1 LLKAGIEIYEYKAY
15 PALRETLLERYPQ
28 IAETNPI
35 FALHAKSL
43 VIDDDVIYIGTF
55 NLDPR
60 SANLNTEVGLL
71 ARNEQLARQ
80 LKASIEQD
88 ILPEN
93 SWQTTL
99 DFNPDD
105 EVSRGKRLKVWMNR
119 MLPIEPVL

>member
-1 LLKAGIEIYEYKAY
+1 MGVVA
-15 PALRETLLERYPQ
+15 ER
-28 IAETNPI
+28 
-35 FALHAKSL
+35 L
-43 VIDDDVIYIGTF
+43 VIRRAAAAKRHARLVRDLDVCAGEQRPITAADI
-55 NLDPR
+55 P
-60 SANLNTEVGLL
+60 AI
-71 ARNEQLARQ
+71 EQLARQ